1 MLPRVPNKSSC
12 ALILLVMAVACANW
26 GCPSA
31 ANFLPKSV
39 RWFLFANYGANKI
52 CPEMLKR
59 SVMLRLSERQ
69 NGIGRFFP
77 IGCNYNVDNAAETV
91 TVHVTGTGYGWM
103 SPAKRVGF
111 SITTSV
117 EYRSDFQVAGDDA
130 YVWAKLNRI
139 VQGPNFQ
146 LGYVENPILDIA
158 ANLPGIG
165 SLANFFG
172 DQIVKGEMTRGFT
185 VLHNLDTEQ
194 NEFSLGI
201 LYPPQRPVQ
210 TVQRLG
216 VEPAD
221 LRQRDGRDP
230 QQPARL
236 PRPVR
241 DRHRQPGPL
250 PDAQRRRAAGRR
262 DDRQQADR
270 RRVARGVPDRQADG
284 RTARPGPRRRAALP
298 GHQRHAPLSAVAGPV
313 LRGRGQH
320 QLGRHHG
327 AAGVNP
333 QSARRRGGYGQLRR
347 PARRVVPAIRASPV
361 ACCLFPPL
369 QTGDLL
375 PVAC

>member
-59 SVMLRLSERQ
+59 SVTLRLSDRQ

-91 TVHVTGTGYGWM
+91 TVHVTGTGYGYM

-158 ANLPGIG
+158 ANLPGFG

-201 LYPPQRPVQ
+201 LYPPQRPYKPFNVSASNRLTYANE
-210 TVQRLG
+210 TV
-216 VEPAD
+216 EIHSN
-221 LRQRDGRDP
+221 QRDYLGP
-230 QQPARL
+230 FEIVTGNQALYLMLNVVGP
-236 PRPVR
+236 PVDVMIVNKLTGDVWR
-241 DRHRQPGPL
+241 EQYQTGKPMGGP
-250 PDAQRRRAAGRR
+250 P
-262 DDRQQADR
+262 
-270 RRVARGVPDRQADG
+270 
-284 RTARPGPRRRAALP
+284 
-298 GHQRHAPLSAVAGPV
+298 GPV
-313 LRGRGQH
+313 LAGGPLYPGTNDTRRYPLSQGLYYVVVDNTHSAGTMAPPVSILNPLGDAVATVSYVA
-320 QLGRHHG
+320 QLGE
-327 AAGVNP
+327 
-333 QSARRRGGYGQLRR
+333 
-347 PARRVVPAIRASPV
+347 
-361 ACCLFPPL
+361 
-369 QTGDLL
+369 
-375 PVAC
+375 